1 MSLRFGALQVLL
13 GAGLVAA
20 AWYVSGPA
28 WVVAWPALAVTV
40 VGLGYL
46 GLGPRVFGTRA
57 DGTLAPLNALVLFP
71 YHVAAWLRLRLD
83 ALRAREDAWNEVA
96 PGVFLGRRL
105 TSAEEL
111 PPGTAAVVDLTAEFR
126 AMPGIGGRDYRAV
139 PTLDTSAPAYDA
151 FAEAARWAAA
161 HAGPVYV
168 HCAAGHGRSAAL
180 AAGILVLRGRAATVD
195 EAEALLQR
203 ARPLVY
209 LHRAQR
215 LVVERLITEQG
226 ARTSADVG

>member
-1 MSLRFGALQVLL
+1 MSLRFGLLQVVL
-13 GAGLVAA
+13 GTGLTLA

-28 WVVAWPALAVTV
+28 WIVAWPALAVTV
-40 VGLGYL
+40 VGFGYL
-46 GLGPRVFGTRA
+46 GLGPGVFGKRA
-57 DGTLAPLNALVLFP
+57 DGSLAPLNSVVLFP

-105 TSAEEL
+105 TTADEL

-126 AMPGIGGRDYRAV
+126 AMPGIAGRDYRAV
-139 PTLDTSAPAYDA
+139 PTLDTAAPEYAA

-180 AAGILVLRGRAATVD
+180 AAGILVLRGAASTVD
-195 EAEALLQR
+195 EAEALLQK

-215 LVVERLITEQG
+215 LVVERLI
-226 ARTSADVG
+226 ADEATRATPR